1 MKKNEVPQVLRNWF
15 VVHFVADMLFAI
27 PLMIAP
33 KAVLGMVGWE
43 VVDPFATRLVAAA
56 LFGIGIESYLGRN
69 RGRDAFLGML
79 TLKVI
84 WSSAAVLGIAW
95 TLLDGYQGER
105 LFPSITLITFLLFN
119 VVWVYW
125 RRRLSQAA

>member
-1 MKKNEVPQVLRNWF
+1 MDKNEVPQALRNWF
-15 VVHFVADMLFAI
+15 VLHFVADMLFAI
-27 PLMIAP
+27 PLMVAP
-33 KAVLGMVGWE
+33 QAVLGLVGWE
-43 VVDPFATRLVAAA
+43 VVDPFTTRLVAAA

-105 LFPSITLITFLLFN
+105 LFPSIILITFLLFN